1 MQQHACTPKKEKS
14 VVVYLDFS
22 LTSPLV
28 AEYSSPHS
36 LGSPAIVL
44 SHPLSFYSSSF
55 ATGDDARVA
64 PIDEA
69 VGDLANGDDFTARP
83 KRIRAWSVWCPR
95 PGRRT
100 TQRPVSFGWLVG
112 SSSLLVLASSI
123 DGSASSIL
131 RLCILSMS
139 ILHASPL
146 CRRRRQLYIF
156 VFASKIEW
164 VIQPVSGRVNE
175 QP

>member
-1 MQQHACTPKKEKS
+1 MKQLVIWRMAM
-14 VVVYLDFS
+14 
-22 LTSPLV
+22 TSPRDRNGFEHGPCGVPVRGGGRLNGPFPLV
-28 AEYSSPHS
+28 
-36 LGSPAIVL
+36 
-44 SHPLSFYSSSF
+44 
-55 ATGDDARVA
+55 
-64 PIDEA
+64 
-69 VGDLANGDDFTARP
+69 
-83 KRIRAWSVWCPR
+83 
-95 PGRRT
+95 
-100 TQRPVSFGWLVG
+100 GWLVG

-146 CRRRRQLYIF
+146 CRRRRQLYTF